1 MDEEIITEDEITT
14 ERTPAELIKWVESK
28 LDAVASTDSGEKTI
42 RLRQGLAKQLVE
54 EVYPLAI
61 FASKKYGET
70 NLVHIKPIIG
80 NQNYDAILT
89 DNSYS
94 PASVSYVEV
103 TQAHEGE
110 TEYLRAIHLQEHGYV
125 PGIGT
130 VKKEGTKKTGLRV
143 SAQPEAVS
151 VDSVAGSELQKIVDA
166 IGRKEGKSYPD
177 NTCLVIKFDDGYMFR
192 RAADGTTIDRFVHD
206 KIVGRALHFNEIC
219 LVGKFKEVFR
229 QYDLICNSGQVACV
243 VPKQPSNQGRTS

>member
-14 ERTPAELIKWVESK
+14 ERTPQELIEWVETK
-28 LDAVASTDSGEKTI
+28 INKADEKSI

-61 FASKKYGET
+61 FAFKKYGKT
-70 NLVHIKPIIG
+70 KLVHIKPVIG

-110 TEYLRAIHLQEHGYV
+110 AEYLRAVHLQEHGCV
-125 PGIGT
+125 PGTGT
-130 VKKEGTKKTGLRV
+130 VKKDGTKKTGLRV
-143 SAQPEAVS
+143 SVQAEAIS
-151 VDSVAGSELQKIVDA
+151 VDSVAESELQKIIDA
-166 IGRKEGKSYPD
+166 IGRKEGKSYPT
-177 NTCLVIKFDDGYMFR
+177 NTCLIVKFDDGYMFR
-192 RAADGTTIDRFVHD
+192 RAIDETTIDKLMQD
-206 KIVGRALHFNEIC
+206 KLRGRDLCFDEVC
-219 LVGKFKEVFR
+219 LVGKFKKISR
-229 QYDLICNSGQVACV
+229 QYKLIRNGGQIVRV
-243 VPKQPSNQGRTS
+243 MIKQPSN